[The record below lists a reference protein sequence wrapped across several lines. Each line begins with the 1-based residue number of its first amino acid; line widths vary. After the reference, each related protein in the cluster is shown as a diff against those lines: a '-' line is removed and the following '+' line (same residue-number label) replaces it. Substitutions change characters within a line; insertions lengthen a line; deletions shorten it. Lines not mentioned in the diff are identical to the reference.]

1 MRGLSKLLSAAVFCS
16 LLAALTIGGV
26 TSAVRAAATMPSA
39 VPVEVSMFEAP
50 KGDGYIFAN
59 DKGLPFFTNDRDA
72 NGKIGCDDVCLTH
85 IWQPVWAQGSSR
97 PLPDWTLVA
106 RDEYR
111 QWAYKG
117 KVIYSYIGDAS
128 TPDDVRALAK
138 KDGHFHEVL
147 P

>member
-1 MRGLSKLLSAAVFCS
+1 MRGFSKLLSAAVLCS

-26 TSAVRAAATMPSA
+26 TSAVRAAAEMPSA
-39 VPVEVSMFEAP
+39 VPVEVSMFES
-50 KGDGYIFAN
+50 GTGYIFAN
-59 DKGLPFFTNDRDA
+59 DKGLPLFTNDRDA
-72 NGKIGCDDVCLTH
+72 NGKIGCNDACVGQ

-97 PLPDWTLVA
+97 PLPSWTLVP

-128 TPDDVRALAK
+128 TPDEVRALAK